1 VRFEQTGARLC
12 AVALLVLFASAPAAA
27 QVRLS
32 YSIVGPPVAAVWMAH
47 ETGAFKRHGVDAQL
61 VYIPS
66 SVTNIQAILGGSLDV
81 AIPGS
86 SGVVLAAARGA
97 PVVAIAATMNRPPM
111 TLYAQPEV
119 VRTDQLKGQVLGI
132 TRLNSTS
139 HTVTTLI
146 LRKLGLAQAVTQRPL
161 GGNPEVQGAFEQKQI
176 AGMVT
181 SVRPRTAA
189 NALLNAADLEIPFAM
204 NVFATTQEFL
214 QKNPQLVERLLRAYI
229 EGVAA
234 LSQDRAGAVR
244 VLAKYLKRN
253 DPAFLDEMHKISVR
267 FTDRVPKIDHRTV
280 ATVLE
285 FEPVKGVDA
294 DSLTSK
300 VIDNS
305 IVDKLAKEGFIEK
318 AFSKGAR

>member
-1 VRFEQTGARLC
+1 MKKRPFC
-12 AVALLVLFASAPAAA
+12 ALALFFLLLVTERAAA

-47 ETGAFKRHGVDAQL
+47 DTGAFNRYGVDAQL

-111 TLYAQPEV
+111 TLYVQPEIA
-119 VRTDQLKGQVLGI
+119 RSEQLKGQVLGI
-132 TRLNSTS
+132 TRFNSTA
-139 HTVTTLI
+139 HTVTTLM

-161 GGNPEVQGAFEQKQI
+161 GGNPEVQAAFEQKQI

-181 SVRPRTAA
+181 SVRPRSAA

-214 QKNPQLVERLLRAYI
+214 QKNSQVAERLLRAYI
-229 EGVAA
+229 DGVARLNNDRETA
-234 LSQDRAGAVR
+234 LKI
-244 VLAKYLKRN
+244 LAKYLKRD
-253 DPAFLDEMHKISVR
+253 DPAFLDEMHKLSVR
-267 FTDRVPKIDHRTV
+267 FTDRVPKVDPRTV

-285 FEPVKGVDA
+285 FEPVKGVDPEA
-294 DSLTSK
+294 LTSK
-300 VIDNS
+300 VINHS
-305 IVDKLAKEGFIEK
+305 IVDKLAQEGFIDK
-318 AFSKGAR
+318 LFNKGPR